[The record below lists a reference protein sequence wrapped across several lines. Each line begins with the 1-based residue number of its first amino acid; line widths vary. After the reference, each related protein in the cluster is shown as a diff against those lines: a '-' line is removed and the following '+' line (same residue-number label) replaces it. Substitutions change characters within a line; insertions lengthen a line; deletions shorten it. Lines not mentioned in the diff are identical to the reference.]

1 MRTFGRMRL
10 GEPYRFQS
18 FETAMRSAMKTMKT
32 MIGMTT
38 MKRWLLGLG
47 ALCGLQTLSA
57 QNLDSLLRTVHDRDQ
72 AVRLEVLRLSQQE
85 PQQVD
90 SLLAACARMEEV
102 DARNRQIVSSL
113 LENGWPEGLSD
124 EANETIW
131 LVIDHADLAMQ
142 RRFMLL
148 VEEQMRAGRISGA
161 SYATLLDRMLM
172 REGRPQRYGT
182 QTHAS
187 TLLVDG
193 APQRVERICRLWPV
207 ESPERLDSLRE
218 AVGLEP
224 IDDYL
229 RAVGE
234 SYGAPCT
241 WDPTLGVEAFS
252 EE

>member
-90 SLLAACARMEEV
+90 SLL
-102 DARNRQIVSSL
+102 
-113 LENGWPEGLSD
+113 ENGWPEGLSD

-142 RRFMLL
+142 RRFMPL

-187 TLLVDG
+187 MLLVDG

>member
-1 MRTFGRMRL
+1 
-10 GEPYRFQS
+10 
-18 FETAMRSAMKTMKT
+18 MKTMKT

-131 LVIDHADLAMQ
+131 LVIDHAD
-142 RRFMLL
+142 RWH
-148 VEEQMRAGRISGA
+148 
-161 SYATLLDRMLM
+161 
-172 REGRPQRYGT
+172 P
-182 QTHAS
+182 
-187 TLLVDG
+187 
-193 APQRVERICRLWPV
+193 
-207 ESPERLDSLRE
+207 
-218 AVGLEP
+218 
-224 IDDYL
+224 
-229 RAVGE
+229 
-234 SYGAPCT
+234 
-241 WDPTLGVEAFS
+241 
-252 EE
+252 

>member
-1 MRTFGRMRL
+1 
-10 GEPYRFQS
+10 
-18 FETAMRSAMKTMKT
+18 MKTMKT

-47 ALCGLQTLSA
+47 ALLGLQTLSA

-113 LENGWPEGLSD
+113 LEKGWPEGLSD

-142 RRFMLL
+142 RRFMPL
-148 VEEQMRAGRISGA
+148 VEEQMRAGRISGV

-187 TLLVDG
+187 TLLVVGD
-193 APQRVERICRLWPV
+193 PPHVERICRLWPV

-229 RAVGE
+229 HAVGE